1 MVGLKIP
8 SGSLTNYASYGD
20 AWDGS
25 VKAEQN
31 AVIPKWTKFKVTSEM
46 QSRYSLCRSAS
57 TLMSS
62 RDLNVGT
69 MSSLDKTSSKS
80 RTTIR
85 SA

>member
-8 SGSLTNYASYGD
+8 SGSLTGYYSNGD

-31 AVIPKWTKFKVTSEM
+31 AVIPKWTKFKVASEM
-46 QSRYSLCRSAS
+46 QSRYSLCSSTS

-69 MSSLDKTSSKS
+69 MSSLDSTASRS